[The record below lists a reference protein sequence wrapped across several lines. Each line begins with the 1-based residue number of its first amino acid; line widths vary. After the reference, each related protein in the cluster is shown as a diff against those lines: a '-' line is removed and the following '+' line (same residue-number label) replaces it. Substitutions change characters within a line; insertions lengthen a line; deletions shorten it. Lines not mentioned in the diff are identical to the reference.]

1 MLSTAA
7 VVDALRTPV
16 SRIPGVW
23 VAIALAVTFLL
34 AGAMGIGSS
43 IARGQLEERIAR
55 ADSTARAHLGEAVIL
70 RRDAAAERA
79 RADAAVRRSDSLA
92 AIAQAGRA
100 DVAEKVERAAASRA
114 AVDTAGLPTT
124 VLRALADA
132 DSLRLAV
139 AALLPVDSV
148 AITAAHQ
155 SIDLLDHTIDL
166 HVGAY
171 AEQGAALVAR
181 EVELAALR
189 RQHAPRCGWKCGA
202 VIGATATA
210 LLFGGLTYLV
220 VAAAAP

>member
-1 MLSTAA
+1 MLSTSA
-7 VVDALRTPV
+7 VADALRTPL
-16 SRIPGVW
+16 SRIPGIW
-23 VAIALAVTFLL
+23 VAIALVASFLL
-34 AGAMGIGSS
+34 AGVMGIGAS
-43 IARGQLEERIAR
+43 IARGQLEERVTR

-79 RADAAVRRSDSLA
+79 RADSAVRRADSLA
-92 AIAQAGRA
+92 ASSHAMRT
-100 DVAEKVERAAASRA
+100 DVAAKVVRAAASRA
-114 AVDTAGLPTT
+114 AVDTAGLPAT

-139 AALLPVDSV
+139 AALLPADSA

-155 SIDLLDHTIDL
+155 SIDILDHTIDL

-181 EVELAALR
+181 DVEIAALKH
-189 RQHAPRCGWKCGA
+189 QHAPRCGWKCGA
-202 VIGATATA
+202 VIGATAAA
-210 LLFGGLTYLV
+210 LLLGGLTYLV